1 MVCLVVGTGHDV
13 PLHAAGTGSK
23 SMTRMIDENAVR
35 HRILLVE
42 DNPADADLTQ
52 VAFEAVGTPAEIDV
66 LVNGE
71 EAINYLSRHGNYHD
85 AIIPQ
90 LVLLDLNLPRV
101 GGFEVLASIKSL
113 EATRHIPVVVLTSSE
128 SSDDIIRSYK
138 LGANCYLTKPFGV
151 GAYCEMAKRLYEFWL
166 EMAKLPPS
174 EEEPPKSDTFIQ

>member
-1 MVCLVVGTGHDV
+1 
-13 PLHAAGTGSK
+13 
-23 SMTRMIDENAVR
+23 MTLMARENAGR
-35 HRILLVE
+35 QRILLVE

-52 VAFEAVGTPAEIDV
+52 IAFETLGRPAEFEV
-66 LVNGE
+66 LSNGE
-71 EAINYLSRHGNYHD
+71 EAIDYLARHGRHHD
-85 AIIPQ
+85 ALVPQ

-174 EEEPPKSDTFIQ
+174 EEEPPKSGTFIQ